1 MTTSSQ
7 RPSPAA
13 RRKARR
19 FTVQALYQWQMTGAN
34 IGEIETQF
42 RTDNDMCKTD
52 VAYFHE
58 LLHEIPKCV
67 TELDNIFKPLLDR
80 DLKDLDRVELAIL
93 RIGTYELSR
102 RPDVPFKVAINEGI
116 ELAKHFGATESHK
129 YVNGILDKVAQRL
142 RVLEMKAGRERPE

>member
-1 MTTSSQ
+1 
-7 RPSPAA
+7 
-13 RRKARR
+13 
-19 FTVQALYQWQMTGAN
+19 MTGAN

-42 RTDNDMCKTD
+42 RVDNDMRKTD

-67 TELDNIFKPLLDR
+67 NELDDTFRPLLDR
-80 DLKDLDRVELAIL
+80 DIKELDKVELAIL
-93 RIGTYELSR
+93 RIGTYELSK

-116 ELAKHFGATESHK
+116 ELAKYFGATESHK

-142 RVLEMKAGRERPE
+142 RVVELKAQKDQQAPSE